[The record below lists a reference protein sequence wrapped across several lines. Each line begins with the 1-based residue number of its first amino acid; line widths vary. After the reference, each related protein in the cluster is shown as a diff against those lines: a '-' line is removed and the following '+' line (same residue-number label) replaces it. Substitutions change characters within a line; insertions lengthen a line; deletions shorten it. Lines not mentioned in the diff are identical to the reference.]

1 MPRGHDDMGD
11 DRDRERAESNAII
24 LARLD
29 ERMKAMAHDMSE
41 MKKQTVADLA
51 DLKQTNTAEHDEI
64 RKSLAEGYVSKADFR
79 PVKQVV
85 LGAVGLALSAVFAG
99 LIALV
104 VKEKP

>member
-29 ERMKAMAHDMSE
+29 ERMKSMANDMAE
-41 MKKQTVADLA
+41 MKRS
-51 DLKQTNTAEHDEI
+51 NTDEHEEI
-64 RKSLAEGYVSKADFR
+64 KKSLAEGYVSKADFR